1 MNLICISPAIYLLVK
16 LEKKYTDGPYFLSL
30 NPEVANQRHLLDLGR
45 DRIRQSPPKQ
55 TKQLSDKN
63 IK

>member
-1 MNLICISPAIYLLVK
+1 MYFSRNLPFGQIEKEIYRAL
-16 LEKKYTDGPYFLSL
+16 FLSL